1 MHTTSRQEYLG
12 RIETLGQFCSAARA
26 EETVR
31 LVLACLKRGLGED
44 SARFAELLCAPARE
58 LWDEATDDGL
68 DGDGEDCIS
77 VAQKAGNYPYR
88 AAAERAFEVIFA
100 SLREGA
106 DEGQKAEMA
115 RLLPPRLVPVFEKS
129 KGCALDGSAGDFL

>member
-1 MHTTSRQEYLG
+1 MTSRQEYLR
-12 RIETLGQFCSAARA
+12 RIETLGQFCSAERA

-31 LVLACLKRGLGED
+31 LVMACLKRGLADD
-44 SARFAELLCAPARE
+44 SARFAELLSGPARQ
-58 LWDEATDDGL
+58 LWDEAAADGL
-68 DGDGEDCIS
+68 DADGEDCIS

-106 DEGQKAEMA
+106 DDEQKAEMA
-115 RLLPPRLVPVFEKS
+115 MLLPPLLVPVFEKS
-129 KGCALDGSAGDFL
+129 KSCALDGSAGDFL